1 MLRASALCFERSADG
16 AALGQVPKGFGPA
29 GLRAKSRLGYFF
41 LTALALVF
49 FKLVITVLLGQPPAG
64 YNTLR
69 NRIQLLVA
77 DPARNRPS

>member
-41 LTALALVF
+41 L
-49 FKLVITVLLGQPPAG
+49 
-64 YNTLR
+64 
-69 NRIQLLVA
+69 
-77 DPARNRPS
+77 